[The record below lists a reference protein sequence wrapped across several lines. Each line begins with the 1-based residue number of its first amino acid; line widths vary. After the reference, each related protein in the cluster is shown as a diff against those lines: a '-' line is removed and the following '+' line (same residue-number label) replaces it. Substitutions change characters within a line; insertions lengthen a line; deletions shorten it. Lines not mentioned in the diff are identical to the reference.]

1 MNFITHYRV
10 HLLVVALLL
19 TGGAAAIAPMLPM
32 TADVTEF
39 VPADD
44 PAVTEWVELTNR
56 FGALDILMVGLEE
69 PGEAFSIE
77 GVARLS
83 AITKGLEEHRGEGLA
98 LVRSLTNLDT
108 IRKAEDGT
116 IDADLLINSEP
127 GTPEERVA
135 LMERVRGDAQAPGS
149 FISHDMRAYVI
160 LIKLNPEKDSRTLAQ
175 LVRKVVEA
183 ECGSLTPVYF
193 GAPFIE
199 TMITDGIYQQI
210 PLIAFLFLL
219 FMMIPLVMM
228 VRRILPILLILACSG
243 IAVLW
248 WLGFLQLFG
257 VKLTATASGA
267 ALVLVALAAVLY
279 ARLVQLRMEKAEG
292 VACFLWL
299 ALAAGGALVTMILFP
314 IPFLAH
320 FGQVAAIGM
329 VAVALVG
336 GLLLL
341 PAASWLTPVPPK
353 GAGPSSRRIR
363 PAVAWT
369 VAAVLLF
376 VGAYAGGQSRFLLS
390 PRDLFAPE
398 DEVGRAMA
406 FFDRHMGGA
415 DVLQIGATGDLRNPA
430 NCARLMRLTDLLQGD
445 SLFADVRSVTQI
457 LGMLS
462 EQFGDAHRIPPDT
475 ESLNNLWFFVEG
487 NPDLRAIVNNDRN
500 DAMIAARIFPQTDLA
515 MARWADVAR
524 SAVERSAQRGKEG
537 ARARL
542 LALSTHLGLHL
553 REPALDTLL
562 AEVLAAA
569 DPTHLAS
576 RRAAV
581 MRELDAFMHSD
592 EAPFE
597 PTDEEWDRLAGLLE
611 KGADKKALANAIATM
626 ESYLEWEYPPEVA
639 GELAENLE
647 ARTQEEGRTQ
657 QLDGPLAKLEN
668 IVGDSPE
675 ADVFL
680 VRARGILIELLDPNA
695 PGEDNLSIS
704 VSGFPAIIPLVD
716 TRILHTVWFAALALW
731 SLLLIAVLL
740 IYRSGFVTLR
750 SGTEALL
757 ATVITFGLGWLSRI
771 NVDSASA
778 VLYLLP
784 PIMGF
789 FASPALCRPTNP
801 KAPLPGNRLAPT
813 VATALAAGA
822 LSLLATGVLP
832 VFRIGTVMAMG
843 MFTVAVVAA
852 LSRRIRA

>member
-1 MNFITHYRV
+1 MTLINNYRV
-10 HLLVVALLL
+10 QLLVVALLL

-44 PAVTEWVELTNR
+44 PAVTEWVELTQR

-77 GVARLS
+77 NLTRLET
-83 AITKGLEEHRGEGLA
+83 ITNRLGEHRGDGLA

-108 IRKAEDGT
+108 IRKRADGT
-116 IDADLLINSEP
+116 IDADLLINSKPE
-127 GTPEERVA
+127 TPAERTA

-160 LIKLNPEKDSRTLAQ
+160 IIKLDPEKDSRELAQ
-175 LVRKVVEA
+175 LVRKIVSA
-183 ECGSLTPVYF
+183 ECGTLTPVYF

-199 TMITDGIYQQI
+199 TMITDGIYRQI
-210 PLIAFLFLL
+210 PLIAFLFVV

-228 VRRILPILLILACSG
+228 VRRIIPILLILGCAG
-243 IAVLW
+243 ISVLW
-248 WLGFLQLFG
+248 WLGLLQLFG

-267 ALVLVALAAVLY
+267 ALVLVAVAAVLY
-279 ARLVQLRMEKAEG
+279 ARLVQLRMEKAAG
-292 VACFLWL
+292 ISCFLWL
-299 ALAAGGALVTMILFP
+299 SLAAGGALVTLLVFP

-341 PAASWLTPVPPK
+341 PITSWLTPVPPK
-353 GAGPSSRRIR
+353 GAGPSSRKIR
-363 PAVAWT
+363 PAVAWA
-369 VAAVLLF
+369 VAAVLLC
-376 VGAYAGGQSRFLLS
+376 VGVYAGSQGRFLLS
-390 PRDLFAPE
+390 PRDLFSAD

-415 DVLQIGATGDLRNPA
+415 DVLQIGAKGDLRDPA

-445 SLFADVRSVTQI
+445 PLFADVRSVTQI

-462 EQFGDAHRIPPDT
+462 QQFGDAHRIPPNM

-487 NPDLRAIVNNDRN
+487 NPDLRPLANDDRSE
-500 DAMIAARIFPQTDLA
+500 AMIAARIFPQTNLA
-515 MARWADVAR
+515 MARWAEVAR
-524 SAVERSAQRGKEG
+524 EAVERSAMRGRKG
-537 ARARL
+537 TQARL
-542 LALSTHLGLHL
+542 LALSSHLGLHL
-553 REPALDTLL
+553 REPALVALL
-562 AEVLAAA
+562 DDLMVAAS
-569 DPTHLAS
+569 PGHVAS
-576 RRAAV
+576 RKAAV
-581 MRELDAFMHSD
+581 IGELHSFMHSD

-597 PTDEEWDRLAGLLE
+597 PTTKEWEELSDLLKKE
-611 KGADKKALANAIATM
+611 ADKGTLTKAIAAM
-626 ESYLEWEYPPEVA
+626 ESYQEWEYPPEVA
-639 GELAENLE
+639 GRLADNLF
-647 ARTQEEGRTQ
+647 ARTLEEGRIH
-657 QLDGPLAKLEN
+657 QLDGPLAELGR

-680 VRARGILIELLDPNA
+680 VRARGILIELLDPQA
-695 PGEDNLSIS
+695 PGEDSLSIS

-716 TRILHTVWFAALALW
+716 TRILHTVWAAALLLW
-731 SLLLIAVLL
+731 GLMLLAVLL
-740 IYRSGFVTLR
+740 VYRNGFVTLR

-757 ATVITFGLGWLSRI
+757 ATVLTFGLGWLARI

-784 PIMGF
+784 PILGF
-789 FASPALCRPTNP
+789 FASPALCRTTTPNG
-801 KAPLPGNRLAPT
+801 PLPGNRLAPT

-843 MFTVAVVAA
+843 MFTVAVIAA